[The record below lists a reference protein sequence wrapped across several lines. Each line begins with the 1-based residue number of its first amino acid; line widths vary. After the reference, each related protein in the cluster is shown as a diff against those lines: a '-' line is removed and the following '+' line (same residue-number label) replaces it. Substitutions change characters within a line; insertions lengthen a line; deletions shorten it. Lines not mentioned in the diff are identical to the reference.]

1 MKRFII
7 RLHKGEKAMNNHP
20 TYYDVPLLSEMDI
33 YLFKQGNHT
42 KLYNKLGAHPMKR
55 KGEMGVHFAVWAPNA
70 ASVSVRGDFNHYDT
84 STNHLSLREDDSG
97 IWEGFIL
104 GVDIGITY
112 KYHIVSK
119 FHNIVHDK
127 SDPFGF
133 YAEVPAK
140 SASRVW
146 NIDENVWNDDEWM
159 ANRFKKNAHEAPISI
174 YEIHLGSWRRKTEED
189 NRPLTYV
196 ELATELVEYIKMMN
210 YTHVEFMPLTEFPYD
225 GSWGYQVVGY
235 FSVTSRFGTPDELM
249 FLIDA
254 LHQNGIG
261 VIMDWVPSHFAVD
274 MHGLINFDGT
284 ALYEHDDPRQGFHPE
299 WGSII
304 FNYGRNE
311 VQSFLL
317 SSAMFWCDKYHI
329 DGIRVDGVASML
341 HLDYARKEGEWI
353 PNIYGG
359 NENLEAIEFL
369 KKLNTLIY
377 GEFSDIVMI
386 AEESTAFPMVTR
398 PVSVGGLGFGFKW
411 NMGWMHDSLKYMS
424 YDPIYRAH
432 HHHQLTFSMWYGF
445 DENFMLPLSHDEV
458 VHMKG
463 SLINK
468 MPGDNNQKFAN
479 LRALYAYMMAHPGKK
494 LFFMGGEIAQF
505 AEWNFER
512 SLDWHLL
519 EYPLHSGLQKMVS
532 SLNHIY
538 RSERALHLF
547 DEKREGFEW
556 IDDRDYNHN
565 CISFMRKSDD
575 AQETIYVVC
584 NFSDMTRDFYR
595 LGVDYEGEYEVIFNS
610 QDALYDGWKI
620 GNTLPIQA
628 DKTSAMGREYSI
640 SLTLPPLGVIY
651 LKRNIDTKKSNVI

>member
-1 MKRFII
+1 M
-7 RLHKGEKAMNNHP
+7 
-20 TYYDVPLLSEMDI
+20 YYNLSLLSEMDI

-42 KLYNKLGAHPMKR
+42 KLYNKLGAHPMAHNGK
-55 KGEMGVHFAVWAPNA
+55 KGVYFAVWAPNA
-70 ASVSVRGDFNHYDT
+70 ASVSVRGDFNHY
-84 STNHLSLREDDSG
+84 STTTHPLALRSDDSG
-97 IWEGFIL
+97 IWEGFIV
-104 GVDIGITY
+104 GVEMGVTY
-112 KYHIVSK
+112 KYHIISK

-133 YAEVPAK
+133 YAEKPPK
-140 SASRVW
+140 SASKIW
-146 NIDENVWNDDEWM
+146 NIDENIWNDDEWM
-159 ANRFKKNAHEAPISI
+159 ANRFKKNAHDAPISV

-189 NRPLTYV
+189 SRPLGYL
-196 ELATELVEYIKMMN
+196 ELATELVEYLKMMN

-235 FSVTSRFGTPDELM
+235 FAVTSRFGTPDDLM
-249 FLIDA
+249 FLIDT

-284 ALYEHDDPRQGFHPE
+284 ALYEHNDPRQGFHPE

-311 VQSFLL
+311 VQSFLI

-369 KKLNTLIY
+369 KKLNSLIY
-377 GEFSDIVMI
+377 GEFCDIVMI

-398 PVSVGGLGFGFKW
+398 HVSVGGLGFGFKW

-432 HHHQLTFSMWYGF
+432 HHQQLTFSMWYGF

-479 LRALYAYMMAHPGKK
+479 LRSLYAYMMAHPGKK
-494 LFFMGGEIAQF
+494 LLFMGGEIAQF

-532 SLNHIY
+532 SLNHLY
-538 RSERALHLF
+538 RFERALHLY

-556 IDDRDYNHN
+556 IDDKDYSHN
-565 CISFMRKSDD
+565 CISFMRKSDNPL
-575 AQETIYVVC
+575 ETIYVVC
-584 NFSDMTRDFYR
+584 NFSDTTRDNYH
-595 LGVDYEGEYEVIFNS
+595 LGVPYAGEYEEIFNS
-610 QDALYDGWKI
+610 QSACYDGWNI
-620 GNTLPIQA
+620 GNSEPVQA
-628 DKTSAMGREYSI
+628 TKESSMGREFSI
-640 SLTLPPLGVIY
+640 TLTLPPLGVIY
-651 LKRNIDTKKSNVI
+651 LKRKIDREQLSR